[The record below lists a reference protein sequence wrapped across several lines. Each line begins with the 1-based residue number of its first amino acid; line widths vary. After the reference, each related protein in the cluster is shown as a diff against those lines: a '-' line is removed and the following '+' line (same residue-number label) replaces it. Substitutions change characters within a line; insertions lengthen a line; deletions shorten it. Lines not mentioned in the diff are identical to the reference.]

1 MGRRNTIRVFCYKS
15 CFFPMKTK
23 RLRLLLKI
31 FELSVSHFMV
41 SIKKGEEEL
50 LDLKEYVK
58 IPKVT
63 FNMRVLC
70 FIYNAILY
78 MIRDFDDEILY
89 VFVFIGDNDKIWL
102 DIQKKKIVIQKMYEI
117 MNSRYFDV
125 LTNSCD
131 MFEFQSRNKKK
142 SSVNDIMFDESLSE
156 LVIK

>member
-1 MGRRNTIRVFCYKS
+1 M
-15 CFFPMKTK
+15 
-23 RLRLLLKI
+23 
-31 FELSVSHFMV
+31 
-41 SIKKGEEEL
+41 
-50 LDLKEYVK
+50 DLKEYEK

-63 FNMRVLC
+63 FIMRALC

-117 MNSRYFDV
+117 MNSRCIDV
-125 LTNSCD
+125 LANSCD
-131 MFEFQSRNKKK
+131 IFKFLSMNKKK
-142 SSVNDIMFDESLSE
+142 SSFNGIMFYESLSE

>member
-1 MGRRNTIRVFCYKS
+1 M
-15 CFFPMKTK
+15 FFSYEDKKAQNITK
-23 RLRLLLKI
+23 NI
-31 FELSVSHFMV
+31 FELSVSPFTF
-41 SIKKGEEEL
+41 SIKKGEGDL
-50 LDLKEYVK
+50 LDLKEYEK

-63 FNMRVLC
+63 FIIRVLC
-70 FIYNAILY
+70 FIFNAILY

>member
-1 MGRRNTIRVFCYKS
+1 M
-15 CFFPMKTK
+15 FFSYEDKKAQNITK
-23 RLRLLLKI
+23 NI
-31 FELSVSHFMV
+31 FELSVSPFTF
-41 SIKKGEEEL
+41 SIKKGEGEHLEL
-50 LDLKEYVK
+50 KKYEK
-58 IPKVT
+58 ILKVT
-63 FNMRVLC
+63 FIIRVLC
-70 FIYNAILY
+70 FIFNAILY

>member
-1 MGRRNTIRVFCYKS
+1 MLSAISLVFSYEDK
-15 CFFPMKTK
+15 KAQIITK
-23 RLRLLLKI
+23 NI
-31 FELSVSHFMV
+31 FELNVSHFTF

-89 VFVFIGDNDKIWL
+89 VFAF
-102 DIQKKKIVIQKMYEI
+102 
-117 MNSRYFDV
+117 
-125 LTNSCD
+125 
-131 MFEFQSRNKKK
+131 
-142 SSVNDIMFDESLSE
+142 
-156 LVIK
+156 LVIMIRLA

>member
-1 MGRRNTIRVFCYKS
+1 MGRRNTIRAFYYKS
-15 CFFPMKTK
+15 CFFPVKTK

-78 MIRDFDDEILY
+78 MIRDFDDEIIY
-89 VFVFIGDNDKIWL
+89 VFAFLVIMIRLGLIFKRKKLLFRKCMTLSTVFIL
-102 DIQKKKIVIQKMYEI
+102 
-117 MNSRYFDV
+117 
-125 LTNSCD
+125 
-131 MFEFQSRNKKK
+131 MF
-142 SSVNDIMFDESLSE
+142 
-156 LVIK
+156 

>member
-1 MGRRNTIRVFCYKS
+1 
-15 CFFPMKTK
+15 
-23 RLRLLLKI
+23 
-31 FELSVSHFMV
+31 MV

-89 VFVFIGDNDKIWL
+89 VFVFIGDNDKILL
-102 DIQKKKIVIQKMYEI
+102 DIQKKRIVIQKMYEI
-117 MNSRYFDV
+117 MNSRYIDV

-131 MFEFQSRNKKK
+131 MFKFLSRNKKK